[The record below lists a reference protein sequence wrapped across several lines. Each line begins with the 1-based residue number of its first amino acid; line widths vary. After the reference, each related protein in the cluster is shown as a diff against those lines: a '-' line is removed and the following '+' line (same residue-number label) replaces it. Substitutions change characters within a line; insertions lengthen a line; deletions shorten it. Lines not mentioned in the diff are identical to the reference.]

1 MSEVVRLRTLAE
13 IEEEAAAWVWRLDD
27 SAASDEVRRAFADWI
42 SRDTRHRPAY
52 DELNKL
58 WRSLDAL
65 AEAESEEKIATL
77 AAAQVPQRRT
87 KRAAPRRYGRTRRF
101 VASAIAASLL
111 LAAVGVYWFHS
122 SNEEQTL
129 ATAVGQQL
137 SAKLADG
144 SMVDLNTNTIIETK
158 FQTRR
163 RDIEL
168 RKGEALFKVA
178 HDTQRPFYVHAG
190 NTIVRAVGTEFNV
203 RLRDGDEVEVTVAEG
218 RVEVV
223 SGDSS
228 STIIAPSDAAPVKPK
243 AAAHET
249 TLDVGQRL
257 STKDAAAPVE
267 TINPVRLRNAL
278 AWREGAIVFDGER
291 LSRAVE
297 ELNRYT
303 DMRLVVTDPSI
314 ADLRIGGR
322 FSATDVDD
330 FLRALSRVL
339 PVQTRRAPTGRVVY
353 IEPRNRG

>member
-1 MSEVVRLRTLAE
+1 MSDVVRLRTLAE
-13 IEEEAAAWVWRLDD
+13 IEEEAAAWVWRMDD
-27 SAASDEVRRAFADWI
+27 PAALDEVRHAFADWI
-42 SRDTRHRPAY
+42 ARDARHRQSY
-52 DELNKL
+52 DELSKL

-77 AAAQVPQRRT
+77 AAAQVPHRARKRT
-87 KRAAPRRYGRTRRF
+87 TPRRFGRTRRM
-101 VASAIAASLL
+101 VAPAIAASLL
-111 LAAVGVYWFHS
+111 LAAVGVFWFRS
-122 SNEEQTL
+122 GDEEQTL

-190 NTIVRAVGTEFNV
+190 NTVVRAVGTEFNV
-203 RLRDGDEVEVTVAEG
+203 RLRDRDEVEVTVAEG

-228 STIIAPSDAAPVKPK
+228 STIVAPSDAATAKPK
-243 AAAHET
+243 PAHET

-257 STKDAAAPVE
+257 STKDAEAPVE

>member
-27 SAASDEVRRAFADWI
+27 PAASDEVRCAFADWI
-42 SRDTRHRPAY
+42 ARDARHRPAY
-52 DELNKL
+52 DELSKL

-65 AEAESEEKIATL
+65 AEAESEEKIAAL
-77 AAAQVPQRRT
+77 AAAQVPHRTT
-87 KRAAPRRYGRTRRF
+87 KRAPRRYARTRRF
-101 VASAIAASLL
+101 VAAAIAASLL
-111 LAAVGVYWFHS
+111 LAAVGVFWLRS

-163 RDIEL
+163 RDVEL

-203 RLRDGDEVEVTVAEG
+203 RLRDRDEVEVTVAEG

-228 STIIAPSDAAPVKPK
+228 STIVAPSDAAPAKTK

>member
-13 IEEEAAAWVWRLDD
+13 VEEEAAVWVWRLDD
-27 SAASDEVRRAFADWI
+27 PAATEETWGAFEQWLA
-42 SRDTRHRPAY
+42 RDARHRAAY
-52 DELNKL
+52 DELRKL
-58 WRSLDAL
+58 WRSLDML
-65 AEAESEEKIATL
+65 AAAENEEKIATL
-77 AAAQVPQRRT
+77 TAAQVPQRKKAGQTSARRRG
-87 KRAAPRRYGRTRRF
+87 RARRIA
-101 VASAIAASLL
+101 ASAIAASLL
-111 LAAVGVYWFHS
+111 LAALGVFWFRS

-163 RDIEL
+163 RDVEL

-190 NTIVRAVGTEFNV
+190 NTVVRAVGTEFNV
-203 RLRDGDEVEVTVAEG
+203 RLRDRDEVEVTVAEG
-218 RVEVV
+218 RVEVT
-223 SGDSS
+223 SGDST
-228 STIIAPSDAAPVKPK
+228 STITAPSDAAPAKPK
-243 AAAHET
+243 PHET
-249 TLDVGQRL
+249 MLDVGQRL
-257 STKDAAAPVE
+257 SSKDAAPVE

-303 DMRLVVTDPSI
+303 DVRLVVTDPGI

>member
-1 MSEVVRLRTLAE
+1 MSDVVRLRTLAE

-27 SAASDEVRRAFADWI
+27 PAAPDEVRGAFAEWA
-42 SRDTRHRPAY
+42 SRDARHRQAY
-52 DELNKL
+52 EELNKV

-65 AEAESEEKIATL
+65 AAAENEEKLATL
-77 AAAQVPQRRT
+77 AAAQIPQHRPARLAARR
-87 KRAAPRRYGRTRRF
+87 RSRSRRI
-101 VASAIAASLL
+101 VATAMAASLL
-111 LAAVGVYWFHS
+111 LAAIGFFWFRS
-122 SNEEQTL
+122 GNEEQTL

-144 SMVDLNTNTIIETK
+144 STVDLNTNTIVETK
-158 FQTRR
+158 FHTRR
-163 RDIEL
+163 RDVEL

-190 NTIVRAVGTEFNV
+190 NTVVRAVGTEFNV
-203 RLRDGDEVEVTVAEG
+203 RLRDRDEVEVTVAEG

-223 SGDSS
+223 SGEAT
-228 STIIAPSDAAPVKPK
+228 STVVAPSGAAPPLKP
-243 AAAHET
+243 ALHET

-257 STKDAAAPVE
+257 STKDAAAPE

-291 LSRAVE
+291 LARAVE

-303 DMRLVVTDPSI
+303 DVRLVVTDPSI

-353 IEPRNRG
+353 IEPRTRG